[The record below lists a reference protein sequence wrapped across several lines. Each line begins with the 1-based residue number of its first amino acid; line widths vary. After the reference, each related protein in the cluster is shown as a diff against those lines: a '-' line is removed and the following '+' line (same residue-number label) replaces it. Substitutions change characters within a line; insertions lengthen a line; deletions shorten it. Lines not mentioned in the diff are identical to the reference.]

1 MTKLDEIDL
10 KLIYLLMDNSRLSIS
25 ELAERLGVSRPT
37 VKSRLDRLEKEG
49 VIQRY
54 TIKLNPELQRASNVV
69 ALIIKT
75 DEPEKLQEF
84 EEIIEINRF
93 TSKKYLIKVA
103 VEDME
108 GLRNVIEGAG
118 FEVLEIMPILESIE
132 KEYPPKVKVSFKC
145 DYCGK
150 EIIGEPIVYKY
161 RNKVYFFCCE
171 TCFREFKKARENLE
185 KFKLSKKEQKI
196 NHAHDHQNYTHG

>member
-1 MTKLDEIDL
+1 GI
-10 KLIYLLMDNSRLSIS
+10 
-25 ELAERLGVSRPT
+25 
-37 VKSRLDRLEKEG
+37 
-49 VIQRY
+49 IQRY
-54 TIKLNPELQRASNVV
+54 TIKLNPELQRAHNVV

-132 KEYPPKVKVSFKC
+132 
-145 DYCGK
+145 
-150 EIIGEPIVYKY
+150 
-161 RNKVYFFCCE
+161 
-171 TCFREFKKARENLE
+171 
-185 KFKLSKKEQKI
+185 
-196 NHAHDHQNYTHG
+196 

>member
-1 MTKLDEIDL
+1 MVKLDDIDL

-37 VKSRLDRLEKEG
+37 VKSRLDRLEQEG
-49 VIQRY
+49 IIQRY
-54 TIKLNPELQRASNVV
+54 TVKLNPELQRAHNVV

-75 DEPEKLQEF
+75 DEPEKLREF
-84 EEIIEINRF
+84 EEIVEINRF
-93 TSKKYLIKVA
+93 TSRKYLIKVA

-108 GLRNVIEGAG
+108 GLRNVIEGAN

-132 KEYPPKVKVSFKC
+132 KEYPPKVKVPFKC

-150 EIIGEPIVYKY
+150 EIVDEPIVYKY
-161 RNKVYFFCCE
+161 HNRVYFFCCP
-171 TCFREFKKARENLE
+171 TCLREFKRTRGNIE
-185 KFKLSKKEQKI
+185 KLKLKEHEIEHSHEHHK
-196 NHAHDHQNYTHG
+196 H

>member
-1 MTKLDEIDL
+1 MVKLDELDL

-37 VKSRLDRLEKEG
+37 VKARLERLEKEG

-54 TIKLNPELQRASNVV
+54 TIKLNPELQRAHNVV

-108 GLRNVIEGAG
+108 GLRNVIEGAN

-132 KEYPPKVKVSFKC
+132 KEHPPKVKVPFKC

-150 EIIGEPIVYKY
+150 EIVGEPIVYKY
-161 RNKVYFFCCE
+161 HNRVYFFCCP
-171 TCFREFKKARENLE
+171 TCLREFKRTRENIE
-185 KFKLSKKEQKI
+185 KFKLKE
-196 NHAHDHQNYTHG
+196 HEVEHTHEHHEH

>member
-1 MTKLDEIDL
+1 MKIDDLDL

-37 VKSRLDRLEKEG
+37 VKSRLDRLEKDG
-49 VIQRY
+49 IIQGY
-54 TIKLNPELQRASNVV
+54 TIKLNPELLRAHNVV

-75 DEPEKLQEF
+75 SEPEKLQEF

-93 TSKKYLIKVA
+93 TSRKYLIKVA

-108 GLRNVIEGAG
+108 QLRNVIEGAG
-118 FEVLEIMPILESIE
+118 FEVIEIMPVLESVE
-132 KEYPPKVKVSFKC
+132 RTSPPKVKIPFKC

-150 EIIGEPIVYKY
+150 EIIEEPIVYKY
-161 RNKVYFFCCE
+161 RNRVYFFCCP
-171 TCFREFKKARENLE
+171 TCLREFKRTRENIE
-185 KFKLSKKEQKI
+185 KFKLKEENKI
-196 NHAHDHQNYTHG
+196 EHAHEHEHHAHN

>member
-1 MTKLDEIDL
+1 MVKLDDIDL

-37 VKSRLDRLEKEG
+37 VRSRLDRLEQEG
-49 VIQRY
+49 IIQRY
-54 TIKLNPELQRASNVV
+54 TIELNPEFQKAYNVV

-108 GLRNVIEGAG
+108 GLRNVIEGAN

-132 KEYPPKVKVSFKC
+132 KEHPPKVKVPFKC

-150 EIIGEPIVYKY
+150 EIVGEPIVYKY
-161 RNKVYFFCCE
+161 RNKIYFFCCE

-185 KFKLSKKEQKI
+185 KFKLSKKGQDI
-196 NHAHDHQNYTHG
+196 SYTHEHQDHSHS

>member
-1 MTKLDEIDL
+1 MEGVVMEMKIDDLDL

-49 VIQRY
+49 IIQGY
-54 TIKLNPELQRASNVV
+54 TIKLNPELLRAHNVV

-75 DEPEKLQEF
+75 SEPEKLQEF

-93 TSKKYLIKVA
+93 TSRKYLIKVA
-103 VEDME
+103 VKDME
-108 GLRNVIEGAG
+108 QLRNVIEGAG
-118 FEVLEIMPILESIE
+118 FEVIEIMPVLESVE
-132 KEYPPKVKVSFKC
+132 RTSPPKVKIPFKC

-150 EIIGEPIVYKY
+150 EIIEEPIVYKY
-161 RNKVYFFCCE
+161 RNRVYFFCCP
-171 TCFREFKKARENLE
+171 TCLREFKRTRENIE
-185 KFKLSKKEQKI
+185 KMAKI
-196 NHAHDHQNYTHG
+196 IEK

>member
-1 MTKLDEIDL
+1 GI
-10 KLIYLLMDNSRLSIS
+10 
-25 ELAERLGVSRPT
+25 
-37 VKSRLDRLEKEG
+37 
-49 VIQRY
+49 IQRY
-54 TIKLNPELQRASNVV
+54 TIKLNPELQRAHNVV

-132 KEYPPKVKVSFKC
+132 KEHPPKVKVPFKC

-150 EIIGEPIVYKY
+150 EIVGEPIVYKY
-161 RNKVYFFCCE
+161 RNRVYFFCCPI
-171 TCFREFKKARENLE
+171 CLREFKRTRENIE
-185 KFKLSKKEQKI
+185 KLKLKEQEVK
-196 NHAHDHQNYTHG
+196 HAHEH